1 MTPSLPAWR
10 VAWPPSW
17 LLTSPSAR
25 RLPAAISG
33 TRPDMT
39 ARRKIAG
46 YRVGERSVRFVTRN
60 FAMERAPENRAGA
73 RLRRRARVRGRTLL
87 PAGVDVTRRPSG
99 VLVHCACAEWEAI
112 LSDPRARFFA
122 RTARTDEPRREPESF
137 GRTSGF
143 AQSRRTVRPR
153 ASDTDERAVC
163 ALTSAAQVSCVQ
175 APKLVSAR
183 GSGVTVGIAPHGF
196 FSLVPVFPC
205 AEPVTTTS
213 QLNVPNS

>member
-1 MTPSLPAWR
+1 MGRGDTHLTPSLPAWR

-25 RLPAAISG
+25 RLPAAASG

-39 ARRKIAG
+39 AIRKIAG
-46 YRVGERSVRFVTRN
+46 YRVGERSVRFVARN
-60 FAMERAPENRAGA
+60 SATERRRRTAPERGRVVARAFA
-73 RLRRRARVRGRTLL
+73 GRTLL
-87 PAGVDVTRRPSG
+87 SAGVDVTRRPSG
-99 VLVHCACAEWEAI
+99 VLVHCACAEWRAI
-112 LSDPRARFFA
+112 PSDPCARFFA
-122 RTARTDEPRREPESF
+122 RTARRDEPRREPDSF

-153 ASDTDERAVC
+153 ASVTDERAVC

-183 GSGVTVGIAPHGF
+183 GSGVTSGIAPHGF
-196 FSLVPVFPC
+196 FSLVPVFPH
-205 AEPVTTTS
+205 ARKP
-213 QLNVPNS
+213 